1 MSDKGTIG
9 SVRSVGGNVHE
20 SDPHSPL
27 HLKYNALIYYF
38 HTFYLIWWIK
48 DLHDIPIF
56 PFCLLALYP

>member
-1 MSDKGTIG
+1 MENIRFIMD
-9 SVRSVGGNVHE
+9 V
-20 SDPHSPL
+20 L